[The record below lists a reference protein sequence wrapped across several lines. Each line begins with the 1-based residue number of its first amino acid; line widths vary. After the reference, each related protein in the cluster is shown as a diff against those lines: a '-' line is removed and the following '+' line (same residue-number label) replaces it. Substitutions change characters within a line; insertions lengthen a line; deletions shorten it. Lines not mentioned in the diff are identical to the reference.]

1 MNDDD
6 DDDDE
11 EEEEKRTVVFTWENP
26 EREGSRFCSC
36 CRLDGVSNLGD
47 QESVSSGSNVG
58 WGDKLLRST
67 WANTL

>member
-26 EREGSRFCSC
+26 ERERELLLQSC
-36 CRLDGVSNLGD
+36 CGLDGVSNLGD
-47 QESVSSGSNVG
+47 QGSVSSGSNRLG
-58 WGDKLLRST
+58 
-67 WANTL
+67 